1 MEITISQKEARVQV
15 TVMQVQGKVDSST
28 YQEFT
33 TAARKVILEGAQYLL
48 LDLSNCEYMSSAGI
62 RSLNEMYLLFRKNFP
77 AEQGTRSERLK
88 LFNPSDKLREV
99 FSISGV
105 DAFFEIHADKETAI
119 ASF

>member
-1 MEITISQKEARVQV
+1 MEITISQKTARVPV
-15 TVMQVQGKVDSST
+15 TVMQVQGSVDSSN

-33 TAARKVILEGAQYLL
+33 TAASKAILDGAQYLL
-48 LDLSNCEYMSSAGI
+48 VDLSACDYMSSAGI
-62 RSLNEMYLLFRKNFP
+62 RSLNEIFLLFRKNFTD
-77 AEQGTRSERLK
+77 EKGSRSQHLK

-105 DAFFEIHADKETAI
+105 DAFFEIHMNFETAV